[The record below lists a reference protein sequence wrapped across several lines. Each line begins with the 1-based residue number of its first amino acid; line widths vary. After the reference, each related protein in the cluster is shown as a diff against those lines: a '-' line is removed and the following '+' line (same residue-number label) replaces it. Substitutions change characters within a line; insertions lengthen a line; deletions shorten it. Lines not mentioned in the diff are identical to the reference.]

1 MENVDK
7 IMMREEWLLDNKIQE
22 IEKLPSFVEKIQQ
35 KLSLSPALAL
45 NLNLALEEALTNI
58 IQYAYPDGRE
68 EKIQVVAESDAM
80 KLILILKDGGIA
92 FDPTQLPD
100 ADTSLSVE
108 DRPIGGLGFFLIRQ
122 MMDKVEYRRD
132 GGLNVLTLTKFLR
145 GEPGDQR

>member
-1 MENVDK
+1 MENADK

-68 EKIQVVAESDAM
+68 EKIQVVAKSDAM
-80 KLILILKDGGIA
+80 KLILILKDRGIA

-145 GEPGDQR
+145 EEPGDQR